1 MAKKKLKTVQ
11 TKTLTIDDVK
21 RIVAESG
28 LKITEIERGV
38 GMPITTLDKVI
49 NDRPTPGSGAPRTLP
64 AKWEAP
70 MIDFIK
76 KKKAEKMMKSIEN
89 DPILSLFKDI
99 FGDRAFVTRISKD
112 EFLKAKEDSE
122 KTDNK
127 SDILRQIEDLK
138 NKKRNSDEED
148 DGN

>member
-1 MAKKKLKTVQ
+1 MGAGRPKKQKITI

-49 NDRPTPGSGAPRTLP
+49 NDRPTPGSGLPRTLP

-76 KKKAEKMMKSIEN
+76 KKKAEKEELIEAT
-89 DPILSLFKDI
+89 KEV
-99 FGDRAFVTRISKD
+99 FVELNIP
-112 EFLKAKEDSE
+112 AKVEPVE
-122 KTDNK
+122 
-127 SDILRQIEDLK
+127 IP
-138 NKKRNSDEED
+138 DEERKLAWIEKLKEVKAELESD
-148 DGN
+148 

>member
-28 LKITEIERGV
+28 LKVNEIEKGV
-38 GMPITTLDKVI
+38 GMPLTTLDKVI
-49 NDRPTPGSGAPRTLP
+49 NDRPTPGSNIPRTLP

-76 KKKAEKMMKSIEN
+76 KKKAEKEELLAATKEVFIELN
-89 DPILSLFKDI
+89 IPVKVEPVEIP
-99 FGDRAFVTRISKD
+99 
-112 EFLKAKEDSE
+112 
-122 KTDNK
+122 
-127 SDILRQIEDLK
+127 
-138 NKKRNSDEED
+138 DEERKMAWIEKLKEVKAEIESD
-148 DGN
+148 